1 VRFSSRMFVAGGA
14 LEADPSLRFGM
25 TCFLLFGLLVKLR
38 RWENQGKQKTCILLF
53 PNLLRVVVRVEAR
66 RLGL

>member
-1 VRFSSRMFVAGGA
+1 M
-14 LEADPSLRFGM
+14 EADPSLRFGM

-66 RLGL
+66 RL